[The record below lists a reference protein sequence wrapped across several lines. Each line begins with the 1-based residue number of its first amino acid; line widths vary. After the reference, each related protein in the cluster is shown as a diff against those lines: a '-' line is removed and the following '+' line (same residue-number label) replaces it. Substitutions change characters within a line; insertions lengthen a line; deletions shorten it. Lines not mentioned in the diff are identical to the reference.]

1 MTDPGAQHVGGEKR
15 DTVLSLNPVQAQLLE
30 KTPFVGFLGIELIE
44 SSGELLYQLTFRD
57 QHIGNP
63 LLRTFHGG
71 ILASFGEISA
81 ALHVTG
87 VLGLDGE
94 PYCDSMT
101 FDYLRPAFAGTL
113 RAVPRIIRSGKRFI
127 IVSVDIYLDQTLVS
141 IGRFI
146 YTRKSAIAG

>member
-1 MTDPGAQHVGGEKR
+1 MGNPGAQGAGNDCNDKV
-15 DTVLSLNPVQAQLLE
+15 VLLSPVQAQLLE
-30 KTPFVGFLGIELIE
+30 KTPFVGFLGIELIDSVE
-44 SSGELLYQLTFRD
+44 ELIYQLTFRD

-87 VLGLDGE
+87 VLGLERE
-94 PYCDSMT
+94 PHCESMT
-101 FDYLRPAFAGTL
+101 FDYLRPAFAGTI

-127 IVSVDIYLDQTLVS
+127 VVSVGIYLDQTLVS
-141 IGRFI
+141 MGRFI
-146 YTRKSAIAG
+146 YSR